1 MVQSK
6 EKRKTVK
13 DVKIKRKHY
22 GNGFGI
28 LRKIQS
34 SLQKSWSCS
43 NFGCKRSK
51 SMPQMNIQS
60 VTNNRES
67 YTPDELNA
75 LINNIIDTNKTYNN
89 LPNTNNRIHPSM
101 IGSEYKILKFSD
113 SKKIL
118 EVTENNLILYQK
130 NLKEYYKNLD
140 TLKKKYNSSDLE
152 HDLQSTKKSILLQ
165 ENSKKNIDKNNIN
178 KFDIY
183 LYVKSFESHI
193 NKYATVIKYLQNKID
208 KDIDKAYS
216 IIKTHESVFQIIKTH
231 ESVFQKLKNNPEQ
244 LNNLINEIKVN
255 DITVTNKTDEIFQN
269 TSSLNLSYDIKQL
282 GKKIDGCFK
291 YFDSNNNLLEIT
303 IKENI
308 YGFQY
313 AVDKQITNAKKQKEK
328 DIQYAVNNT
337 GDNLIKGLNDGIGV
351 ANNLLRD
358 TANLLKEKPKMQMDV
373 KDMNPLNAVSNALN
387 NLSQS
392 TNKFL
397 DPKNF
402 VISNRSTT
410 SSSSSSNKYH
420 SVEFGENG
428 LNLVERRKIIGGK
441 RIITFWNN
449 DGLHNSDR
457 IYALTEIIIFFLNQE
472 PPTPDVKVKTI
483 YFFLKLKGLSNIHG
497 GKKKPVKK
505 TEKKPVKKT
514 GKKPVKKTEKKPVK
528 KTGKKK

>member
-1 MVQSK
+1 
-6 EKRKTVK
+6 
-13 DVKIKRKHY
+13 
-22 GNGFGI
+22 
-28 LRKIQS
+28 
-34 SLQKSWSCS
+34 
-43 NFGCKRSK
+43 
-51 SMPQMNIQS
+51 
-60 VTNNRES
+60 
-67 YTPDELNA
+67 
-75 LINNIIDTNKTYNN
+75 
-89 LPNTNNRIHPSM
+89 
-101 IGSEYKILKFSD
+101 
-113 SKKIL
+113 
-118 EVTENNLILYQK
+118 
-130 NLKEYYKNLD
+130 
-140 TLKKKYNSSDLE
+140 
-152 HDLQSTKKSILLQ
+152 
-165 ENSKKNIDKNNIN
+165 
-178 KFDIY
+178 
-183 LYVKSFESHI
+183 
-193 NKYATVIKYLQNKID
+193 
-208 KDIDKAYS
+208 
-216 IIKTHESVFQIIKTH
+216 
-231 ESVFQKLKNNPEQ
+231 
-244 LNNLINEIKVN
+244 
-255 DITVTNKTDEIFQN
+255 
-269 TSSLNLSYDIKQL
+269 
-282 GKKIDGCFK
+282 
-291 YFDSNNNLLEIT
+291 
-303 IKENI
+303 
-308 YGFQY
+308 
-313 AVDKQITNAKKQKEK
+313 
-328 DIQYAVNNT
+328 
-337 GDNLIKGLNDGIGV
+337 
-351 ANNLLRD
+351 
-358 TANLLKEKPKMQMDV
+358 LLKEKPKMQMDV